1 MGRIVFPFAQKP
13 LGRDARAKVVA
24 RPLAPRVAPASVRVP
39 DARLVHVEIPFPAG
53 HPQIFV
59 HEGAR
64 QTFERKL
71 QAACPRPV
79 VLSMTDNRRSM
90 IAFGFEHGI
99 LRARIHHMFLDAP
112 PAVQE
117 ALVRYVAQGDRAASL
132 TVGRFIDENNHRI
145 RAARPV
151 VRPLATQGDH
161 HDLLTVFGQLN
172 DRYFGGTMD
181 ALVTWGRMPK
191 VTLPRRTIKLGSYSA
206 VERLIRIH
214 PALDHGWVPRY
225 FVAYVVYHEM
235 LHHVVASPVVAGRK
249 ILHPPA
255 FMERERLFRDYD
267 RALDWER
274 EHVGRLLRA

>member
-39 DARLVHVEIPFPAG
+39 DARLVHVEIPFPSG

-71 QAACPRPV
+71 RAACPRPV
-79 VLSMTDNRRSM
+79 ILSMTDNRRSM
-90 IAFGFEHGI
+90 IAFGFENGI

-117 ALVRYVAQGDRAASL
+117 ALVRYVVQGDRAASL
-132 TVGRFIDENNHRI
+132 TVGRFIHDNNHRI

-161 HDLLTVFGQLN
+161 HDLLTIYGQLN
-172 DRYFGGTMD
+172 DKYFGGTMD

-191 VTLPRRTIKLGSYSA
+191 VELPRRTIKLGSYSA

-214 PALDHGWVPRY
+214 PVLDRNWVPRY
-225 FVAYVVYHEM
+225 FVSYVVYHEM
-235 LHHVVASPVVAGRK
+235 IHHVVVSPIVGGRK

-255 FMERERLFRDYD
+255 FMERERLFREYD
-267 RALDWER
+267 RAMDWEQT
-274 EHVGRLLRA
+274 HVHRLLRA